1 MAQFYGQ
8 VLGRADTA
16 ASRTGSKRSGIRA
29 SAQTWDGS
37 VIVTAR
43 EGKDGAP
50 VFSIEVSDL
59 SDLYGVKLFSG
70 SLDELRERLGGE

>member
-8 VLGRADTA
+8 VSGSAATT

-29 SAQTWDGS
+29 SAQTWRGSLIAAACEGTDGEPVFFIEIADGS
-37 VIVTAR
+37 A
-43 EGKDGAP
+43 
-50 VFSIEVSDL
+50 
-59 SDLYGVKLFSG
+59 LYGRTVFSG